1 MPDITEADFEWLRNK
16 VESLTDELRSVE
28 RELDRQIT
36 DERSDRERAD
46 ADLDSKIESLRH
58 DVQYGR

>member
-1 MPDITEADFEWLRNK
+1 MPDVSEEEFERLYNK
-16 VESLTDELRSVE
+16 VSSLTDELRSVE
-28 RELDRQIT
+28 RELERQIN

-46 ADLDSKIESLRH
+46 DAIKSDLDSLKH